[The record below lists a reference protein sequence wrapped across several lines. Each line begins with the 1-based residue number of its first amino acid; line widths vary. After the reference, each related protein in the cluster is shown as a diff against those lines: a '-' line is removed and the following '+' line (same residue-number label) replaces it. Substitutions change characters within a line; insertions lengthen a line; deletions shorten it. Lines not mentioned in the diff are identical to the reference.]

1 MRPIE
6 LTIEGFRSYKESTT
20 FDFRKRDLVGIV
32 GPIGSGKSAILDA
45 ISFALYGRTPTVSQ
59 GTRELINRRSSQGK
73 VELIFRSSGR
83 GWLAQRVL
91 RGSKSGA
98 GQVSL
103 YEYDLER
110 STKGR
115 LVVEKS
121 REMNERIETIVG
133 VDFDGFTRSILLA
146 QGRFAEFLSARAADR
161 DVVLKGVFGLDRIDL
176 MREQTATLL
185 GEMRAKVENLQVT
198 HAEFVAAGLE
208 LELLEKSHLEIK
220 AIVSNLN
227 SFLPTMREFD
237 EQELYIHKKME
248 ELERR
253 QSELLGS
260 ANSLPSAGESEELF
274 QVVDIWREKESV
286 SVKNIEETQRK
297 LDLENHRHKA
307 LVLDLP
313 SDEQLQSLK
322 KIISDS
328 SVISAE
334 LSVQRETIR
343 SKTAELKAISQEV
356 DSNRQEVASIDR
368 QINEST
374 RSTSE
379 SEKLLETAQ
388 AAVKAEQIAD
398 RAGALLND
406 IQVGDK
412 CPVCGEIITTLP
424 ETTTSDDLS
433 KAISH
438 FEEINTA
445 YLKSRD
451 ELDAFGKSKALLDR
465 SIELKSD
472 TAEQLAREVDDL
484 NRIVDEKESMM
495 TESITVATRQYHQ
508 LGTLEDLSQ
517 YVLSIEKQI
526 INSMDL
532 VRKAEELSLSARDER
547 ENIRNDR
554 DKARAQLQSLTNQ
567 LMLLAAKLPGINT
580 DDLAE
585 KEFSDARVVRVLRD
599 QIRTEW
605 KTENDRVMTEIEGVI
620 AEKNVLSQKLSRE
633 LARAFPDNEIHDRRT
648 FDVLLGEERDK
659 LVKASGQIELIR
671 SKVERAEGIGDELQ
685 KQQQYLESFEAL
697 RRDLTDSRFV
707 RFLLEGER
715 TELARLASETYSV
728 LSNGRYSFT
737 RDGNFNVVD
746 GSIDGTERSARTL
759 SGGETFLASLSLA
772 IALSEMVTREDGRLE
787 AFFLDEGFGTL
798 DEEHL
803 DLAMSGIEQLTS
815 GEGDRLV
822 LLVSHVASL
831 RDRLEDVIELAR
843 DVNNGNTIVLSGLK
857 GPN

>member
-1 MRPIE
+1 
-6 LTIEGFRSYKESTT
+6 
-20 FDFRKRDLVGIV
+20 
-32 GPIGSGKSAILDA
+32 
-45 ISFALYGRTPTVSQ
+45 
-59 GTRELINRRSSQGK
+59 
-73 VELIFRSSGR
+73 
-83 GWLAQRVL
+83 
-91 RGSKSGA
+91 
-98 GQVSL
+98 
-103 YEYDLER
+103 
-110 STKGR
+110 
-115 LVVEKS
+115 
-121 REMNERIETIVG
+121 
-133 VDFDGFTRSILLA
+133 
-146 QGRFAEFLSARAADR
+146 
-161 DVVLKGVFGLDRIDL
+161 
-176 MREQTATLL
+176 
-185 GEMRAKVENLQVT
+185 
-198 HAEFVAAGLE
+198 
-208 LELLEKSHLEIK
+208 
-220 AIVSNLN
+220 
-227 SFLPTMREFD
+227 MREFG

-328 SVISAE
+328 SVILAE

-398 RAGALLND
+398 RAGAILND

-433 KAISH
+433 KAISY
-438 FEEINTA
+438 FEEVNTA

-451 ELDAFGKSKALLDR
+451 ELDALGKSKALLDK

-472 TAEQLAREVDDL
+472 NAEQLAREVDAL

-495 TESITVATRQYHQ
+495 TDSIILATRQYHQ

-517 YVLSIEKQI
+517 YVSAIEKQI
-526 INSMDL
+526 IDSMDL
-532 VRKAEELSLSARDER
+532 VRKAEELSMSARDER

-620 AEKNVLSQKLSRE
+620 TEKNVLSQKLSRE
-633 LARAFPDNEIHDRRT
+633 LAQAFPDNEIPDRRA
-648 FDVLLGEERDK
+648 FDMLLGEERDK

-715 TELARLASETYSV
+715 TELARLASKTYSV

-746 GSIDGTERSARTL
+746 GSIEGTERSARTL

>member
-1 MRPIE
+1 
-6 LTIEGFRSYKESTT
+6 
-20 FDFRKRDLVGIV
+20 
-32 GPIGSGKSAILDA
+32 
-45 ISFALYGRTPTVSQ
+45 
-59 GTRELINRRSSQGK
+59 
-73 VELIFRSSGR
+73 
-83 GWLAQRVL
+83 
-91 RGSKSGA
+91 
-98 GQVSL
+98 
-103 YEYDLER
+103 
-110 STKGR
+110 
-115 LVVEKS
+115 
-121 REMNERIETIVG
+121 
-133 VDFDGFTRSILLA
+133 
-146 QGRFAEFLSARAADR
+146 
-161 DVVLKGVFGLDRIDL
+161 
-176 MREQTATLL
+176 
-185 GEMRAKVENLQVT
+185 
-198 HAEFVAAGLE
+198 
-208 LELLEKSHLEIK
+208 
-220 AIVSNLN
+220 
-227 SFLPTMREFD
+227 
-237 EQELYIHKKME
+237 ME

-253 QSELLGS
+253 KSELLGS
-260 ANSLPSAGESEELF
+260 AKSLPSAGESEELF

-286 SVKNIEETQRK
+286 SVKNIEETQK
-297 LDLENHRHKA
+297 NLDLENHRHNA

-313 SDEQLQSLK
+313 SDEQLRSLK
-322 KIISDS
+322 KTISDS

-343 SKTAELKAISQEV
+343 SKSAELKAISQEV
-356 DSNRQEVASIDR
+356 DSNRREVVSIDR

-406 IQVGDK
+406 IQIGDK

-451 ELDAFGKSKALLDR
+451 ELDAFGKSKALLDK
-465 SIELKSD
+465 SIELKSA

-495 TESITVATRQYHQ
+495 TDSIALATRQYHQ
-508 LGTLEDLSQ
+508 LETLEDLSQ

-526 INSMDL
+526 INSTDL
-532 VRKAEELSLSARDER
+532 VRKAEELSLSARDDR

-620 AEKNVLSQKLSRE
+620 TEKNVLSQKLSRE
-633 LARAFPDNEIHDRRT
+633 LARAFPDNEIPDRRA

-671 SKVERAEGIGDELQ
+671 SKVERAEGIGEELQ
-685 KQQQYLESFEAL
+685 KQQQYLEYFEAL

-728 LSNGRYSFT
+728 LSDGRYSFT

-843 DVNNGNTIVLSGLK
+843 DVNNGNTAVLSGLK

>member
-91 RGSKSGA
+91 RDSKSGA

>member
-1 MRPIE
+1 M
-6 LTIEGFRSYKESTT
+6 
-20 FDFRKRDLVGIV
+20 
-32 GPIGSGKSAILDA
+32 
-45 ISFALYGRTPTVSQ
+45 
-59 GTRELINRRSSQGK
+59 
-73 VELIFRSSGR
+73 
-83 GWLAQRVL
+83 
-91 RGSKSGA
+91 
-98 GQVSL
+98 
-103 YEYDLER
+103 
-110 STKGR
+110 
-115 LVVEKS
+115 
-121 REMNERIETIVG
+121 
-133 VDFDGFTRSILLA
+133 
-146 QGRFAEFLSARAADR
+146 
-161 DVVLKGVFGLDRIDL
+161 
-176 MREQTATLL
+176 
-185 GEMRAKVENLQVT
+185 
-198 HAEFVAAGLE
+198 
-208 LELLEKSHLEIK
+208 
-220 AIVSNLN
+220 
-227 SFLPTMREFD
+227 
-237 EQELYIHKKME
+237 
-248 ELERR
+248 
-253 QSELLGS
+253 
-260 ANSLPSAGESEELF
+260 
-274 QVVDIWREKESV
+274 
-286 SVKNIEETQRK
+286 
-297 LDLENHRHKA
+297 
-307 LVLDLP
+307 
-313 SDEQLQSLK
+313 
-322 KIISDS
+322 
-328 SVISAE
+328 
-334 LSVQRETIR
+334 
-343 SKTAELKAISQEV
+343 
-356 DSNRQEVASIDR
+356 
-368 QINEST
+368 
-374 RSTSE
+374 
-379 SEKLLETAQ
+379 
-388 AAVKAEQIAD
+388 
-398 RAGALLND
+398 
-406 IQVGDK
+406 
-412 CPVCGEIITTLP
+412 
-424 ETTTSDDLS
+424 
-433 KAISH
+433 
-438 FEEINTA
+438 
-445 YLKSRD
+445 KSRD
-451 ELDAFGKSKALLDR
+451 ELDAFGKSKALLDK

-495 TESITVATRQYHQ
+495 TDSITLATRQYHQ

-526 INSMDL
+526 IDSVDL

-605 KTENDRVMTEIEGVI
+605 KTENDRVMTEIESVI
-620 AEKNVLSQKLSRE
+620 TEKNVLSQKLSRE
-633 LARAFPDNEIHDRRT
+633 LARAFPDNEIPDRRA

-843 DVNNGNTIVLSGLK
+843 DVNNGNTTVLSGLK
-857 GPN
+857 APE